1 MYSLD
6 IYSKAVI
13 HNGIYDIAFP
23 NQSETQNLVTVSKI
37 LDIYSLLYFRGSL
50 RSLAALL
57 DKCLLI
63 DVFLFYKIFVA
74 LCVIFSQII
83 SQKINFLCKFSIV
96 IQILEFSG

>member
-1 MYSLD
+1 MLELSFRYLYKAYKMYSLD

-23 NQSETQNLVTVSKI
+23 KQPETQNIVMVNKL

-57 DKCLLI
+57 DRCLLI
-63 DVFLFYKIFVA
+63 DVLLFYKIVCC
-74 LCVIFSQII
+74 LKRHIFS
-83 SQKINFLCKFSIV
+83 NY
-96 IQILEFSG
+96 